1 MQQVGPLQIW
11 GISTGSHNQTSLKSP
26 GNTFYG
32 VARELD
38 ETPRINRILI
48 ENNSPSPL
56 FIPEGWFLNSEH
68 LLQSRVLVNDV
79 FIEPFENQFVPVVCI
94 ESSRWSPSA
103 MPIRQEGRVPPSV
116 IATMRSVDVSRG
128 DVESLRFRQE
138 RTWNRITSLSEKGAT
153 SQTNSLIEIMQG
165 LSQKSNR
172 SYPDPML
179 LDRQSG
185 VLVGL
190 DGYPLLL
197 EIFDSP
203 ATLAHHIQ
211 PLIGASLLDG
221 SGEVDKFVSESQIE
235 RFLEEVLSHPM
246 HSNGR
251 NGPSEQLSTRTIH
264 LTSKVSKFE
273 GVPKHALAM
282 NMQHPAF
289 N

>member
-38 ETPRINRILI
+38 ETPRINRIMI

-138 RTWNRITSLSEKGAT
+138 RTWNRITTLSEKGAT

-172 SYPDPML
+172 SYSDPKL
-179 LDRQSG
+179 LERQSG

-190 DGYPLLL
+190 DGFPLLL

-203 ATLAHHIQ
+203 ATLARHIQ
-211 PLIGASLLDG
+211 PLIGAALLDS
-221 SGEVDKFVSESQIE
+221 SGEVDKFVSDSQIE
-235 RFLEEVLSHPM
+235 RFLEEVFSHPM
-246 HSNGR
+246 HTNGI
-251 NGPSEQLSTRTIH
+251 NGPSEQLCTRTIH
-264 LTSKVSKFE
+264 LTSRISKFE
-273 GVPKHALAM
+273 GIPKHALAM
-282 NMQHPAF
+282 NMRHPAF

>member
-38 ETPRINRILI
+38 ETPLINRISI

-56 FIPEGWFLNSEH
+56 FIPEGWFLNSQH

-94 ESSRWSPSA
+94 ESSRWRASA
-103 MPIRQEGRVPPSV
+103 VPIRQEGRVPPSV

-138 RTWNRITSLSEKGAT
+138 RTWNRITTLSAKGAT
-153 SQTNSLIEIMQG
+153 SETNSLIEIMQS

-172 SYPDPML
+172 RDPDLKL
-179 LDRQSG
+179 LEGQSG

-203 ATLAHHIQ
+203 ASLTQHIE
-211 PLIGASLLDG
+211 PLISASLLD
-221 SGEVDKFVSESQIE
+221 STGESDKWVSDSQIE
-235 RFLEEVLSHPM
+235 RFLERALSHPV
-246 HSNGR
+246 HSKVINR
-251 NGPSEQLSTRTIH
+251 SREQLSITTRK
-264 LTSKVSKFE
+264 LTSKMSKFE
-273 GVPKHALAM
+273 GTPVHALAI